1 MLKTMNRNIFPFLI
15 LLMAGLLSQCASPLP
30 PTGGA
35 EDTIP
40 PKVVAE
46 ESTPNFQTN
55 FEKQR
60 IDLEF
65 NEWVVLEDVFNQ
77 VIVSPPLEG
86 KLDVTLRGKTVR
98 FNFPEGD
105 TLRANTTYTINFGEA
120 VKDLTEKNPAED
132 LRFVFSTG
140 DELDS
145 LRLQGQIFDAF
156 AGAPEPEV
164 LVMLYENLADTV
176 VRTERPF
183 YFGKTD
189 EKGKFRID
197 NIREGNF
204 KIFALKDVNF
214 NYLYDLENEEIGFLA
229 APIRL
234 DSSQNARI
242 ELRLFTEELPLSLKE
257 EDTRRYGQAVLQL
270 NRKPRDYQL
279 TYDDFGQKLR
289 INEMADSIKV
299 WYDTEQQEY
308 WKIYFQTD
316 SSSVDT
322 IQVRPLDRA
331 AYLSENPLK
340 CTNLNASSPK
350 GINPIKQIKL
360 NFNHPLTQI
369 DTSLLL
375 LLEDTL
381 KSAITPTFVEIDSS
395 LGQQLSLRFP
405 WKESMLYEVQLLPG
419 ALTDFFGQTNE
430 DTIRQNYIV
439 EQRTRFG
446 NLNLT
451 VNDLDS
457 SKAYVI
463 QLIFKKDQLVEESR
477 TFGVSQFNQQYRLLA
492 PGDYSV
498 QVITD
503 LNNNGRWD
511 TGNYDEKRQPEPVRL
526 LPLEQ
531 QLRANWEVD
540 AELSL
545 NAPPPPEKTEEEQK

>member
-65 NEWVVLEDVFNQ
+65 NEWIVLEDVFNQ

-156 AGAPEPEV
+156 AGTPEPEV

-197 NIREGNF
+197 NIREGDF

-257 EDTRRYGQAVLQL
+257 EDTRRYGQAVLKL

-316 SSSVDT
+316 SSSSDT
-322 IQVRPLDRA
+322 VQVRPLDRA
-331 AYLSENPLK
+331 AYLSEHPLE

-350 GINPIKQIKL
+350 SINPIKQIKL
-360 NFNHPLTQI
+360 NFNHPLTLI

-381 KSAITPTFVEIDSS
+381 KTAVTPTFVEIDSS

-430 DTIRQNYIV
+430 DTIQQNYIV

-511 TGNYDEKRQPEPVRL
+511 TGDYDEKRQPEPVRL